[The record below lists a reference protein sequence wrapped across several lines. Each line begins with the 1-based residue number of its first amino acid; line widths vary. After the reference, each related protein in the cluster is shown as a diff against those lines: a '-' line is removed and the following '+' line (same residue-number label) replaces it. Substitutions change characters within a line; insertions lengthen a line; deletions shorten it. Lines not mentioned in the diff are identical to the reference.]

1 MSQEAEQL
9 LQASQTICDPME
21 WTGVGYCRCSG
32 AQPCQGLQG
41 GAHDSLSRALILMGD
56 WCVSDNGGDTESN
69 EDPGANRVPHARE
82 REERTAEREAQQTEE
97 RCAHLTEP
105 ANG

>member
-1 MSQEAEQL
+1 MKTQVRIGFLMAER
-9 LQASQTICDPME
+9 E
-21 WTGVGYCRCSG
+21 R
-32 AQPCQGLQG
+32 
-41 GAHDSLSRALILMGD
+41 
-56 WCVSDNGGDTESN
+56 E
-69 EDPGANRVPHARE
+69 RE